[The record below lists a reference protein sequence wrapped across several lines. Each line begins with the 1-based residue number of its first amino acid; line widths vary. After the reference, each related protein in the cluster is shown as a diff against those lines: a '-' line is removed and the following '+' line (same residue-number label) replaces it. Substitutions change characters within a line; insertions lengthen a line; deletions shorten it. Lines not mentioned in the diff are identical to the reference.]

1 MHDEMGGRSLRGAR
15 PSVNAVW
22 RSGRVMRAFGS
33 LSFALMFSGCAA
45 AAIGLPIAWDVV
57 TTTIGILQRQT
68 ANESLQAANDQLRRT
83 VQALEQT
90 RLALDPEFRTER
102 AKLERR
108 KTEWLVEGGGE
119 PEGR

>member
-1 MHDEMGGRSLRGAR
+1 M
-15 PSVNAVW
+15 
-22 RSGRVMRAFGS
+22 GS
-33 LSFALMFSGCAA
+33 LSLALLFSGCAA
-45 AAIGLPIAWDVV
+45 VAIGLPIAWDVA

-83 VQALEQT
+83 VQALEQI

-108 KTEWLVEGGGE
+108 KTEWLVEAVE
-119 PEGR
+119 KPEATPPADQLLGPADQLLGPMVVRLEHAP